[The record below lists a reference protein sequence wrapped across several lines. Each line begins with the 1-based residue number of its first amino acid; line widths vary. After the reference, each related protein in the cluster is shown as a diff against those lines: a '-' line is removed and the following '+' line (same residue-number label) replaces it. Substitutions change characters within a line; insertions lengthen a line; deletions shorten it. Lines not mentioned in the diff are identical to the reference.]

1 MSMMLRSCG
10 QPWLAVAL
18 LLLAPLPAGAQ
29 VIDIGKIDKRVT
41 TLEGQVRAV
50 QRKVFPGG
58 DPKFFEPEIA
68 APTAAAAAPDA
79 APASQPIDDLT
90 QRVDAMET
98 QLRTLTGQMEAIQ
111 FRQQQQDTS
120 NAKLRGDLEFRLAAL
135 EKALAP
141 PAPDPAAQAAAPAA
155 LPAAPPNVPA
165 TALPNVPAPARP
177 GPTAAKPAATL
188 VAPAK
193 PVAALPVIAKPATAE
208 AAYSVALAPVKA
220 KDWPDAEAAMRQF
233 AVDWP
238 KSPRVPMAQFWE
250 GRSHAEQGEHAEA
263 ARLFLKVYQSAP
275 RSEKAPDA
283 LLGLAGALTGLNK
296 PQDAC
301 RVLDELASV
310 YAEKLTPPLQAA
322 AKAQRTKAKCPA

>member
-10 QPWLAVAL
+10 QPWLVAAL
-18 LLLAPLPAGAQ
+18 LLLAPLPAAAQ

-41 TLEGQVRAV
+41 ALEGQVRAV

-68 APTAAAAAPDA
+68 APTPAAPAPDA

-98 QLRTLTGQMEAIQ
+98 QLRTLTGQMEALQ
-111 FRQQQQDTS
+111 FRQQQQEAS

-135 EKALAP
+135 EKAMAP
-141 PAPDPAAQAAAPAA
+141 PAPEPAADAAP
-155 LPAAPPNVPA
+155 PAAPPAATPA
-165 TALPNVPAPARP
+165 APLPGKPAPA
-177 GPTAAKPAATL
+177 GVKPAA
-188 VAPAK
+188 P
-193 PVAALPVIAKPATAE
+193 PAKPATAPLTTPAAAAPLTAE
-208 AAYSVALAPVKA
+208 AAYAAALTPVKA
-220 KDWPDAEAAMRQF
+220 KNWPAAETAMRQF
-233 AVDWP
+233 ATDWP
-238 KSPRVPMAQFWE
+238 KSPRLPMAQYWE

-310 YAEKLTPPLQAA
+310 YAEKLTPPLLAG
-322 AKAQRTKAKCPA
+322 AKAQRAKAKCPA